1 MFTRDWFA
9 LDASEILT
17 QFELV
22 DYLVSAEPRRYWS
35 KGQAVRVLLDRS
47 IEHVIAH
54 IQKSDDKSNN
64 RVAEFL
70 QKRKAGIS
78 IAAIGRDWGMTREHL
93 SRSVNRQAIQLVTER
108 FLTLARQSVK

>member
-1 MFTRDWFA
+1 MAETKRGRISKAAYMREVGRMFTRDWFA

-54 IQKSDDKSNN
+54 IQKSDDKSMN

-70 QKRKAGIS
+70 KNVR
-78 IAAIGRDWGMTREHL
+78 RVFRL
-93 SRSVNRQAIQLVTER
+93 RPLVVTG
-108 FLTLARQSVK
+108 A